1 MIISVHLRRCGG
13 TSFRD
18 CIKQYF
24 RKKCFF
30 DYGDETGSTWP
41 SSVAKRK
48 KSYKILLSK
57 KKIIENDYEI
67 IHGHFYRSKYD
78 LFKKNCKYISFV
90 RNPVSRVIS
99 NYFHIKKNN
108 FRNHPD
114 SYIVN
119 KLDFSLE
126 EFAKHPDNI
135 NHQYKYLQTK
145 NLKEFL
151 FIGNIENYDQSLQ
164 KLNSILG
171 INMKKINKKNS
182 NSFKEHDYS
191 FVSNKTKNLIKNLNY
206 LDIKLYEKVLKIFN

>member
-1 MIISVHLRRCGG
+1 MVIFIDLNMIC
-13 TSFRD
+13 
-18 CIKQYF
+18 
-24 RKKCFF
+24 
-30 DYGDETGSTWP
+30 
-41 SSVAKRK
+41 
-48 KSYKILLSK
+48 
-57 KKIIENDYEI
+57 
-67 IHGHFYRSKYD
+67 
-78 LFKKNCKYISFV
+78 FKKNCKYISFV

-99 NYFHIKKNN
+99 NYFHIKKNVL
-108 FRNHPD
+108 RDHPD

-135 NHQYKYLQTK
+135 NHQFKYLQTK

-171 INMKKINKKNS
+171 INMKNINKKNS

-191 FVSNKTKNLIKNLNY
+191 FVSKKTKNLIKNLNY
-206 LDIKLYEKVLKIFN
+206 LDIRLYEKY

>member
-13 TSFRD
+13 TSFKD
-18 CIKQYF
+18 CL
-24 RKKCFF
+24 KKSFKERCFF
-30 DYGDETGSTWP
+30 DYGDQTGSTWV
-41 SSVAKRK
+41 SSLAKRK
-48 KSYKILLSK
+48 KNYKNFLNK
-57 KKIIENDYEI
+57 KKIIENNYEI

-78 LFKKNCKYISFV
+78 LFKKKNRYITFV
-90 RNPVSRVIS
+90 RDPISRVIS
-99 NYFHIKKNN
+99 NYFHIKSNV

-119 KLDFSLE
+119 KLDFTLE

-135 NHQYKYLQTK
+135 NHQYKHLQTK

-151 FIGNIENYDQSLQ
+151 FIGNIENYDRSLQ

-171 INMKKINKKNS
+171 INLKNIQKKNS
-182 NSFKEHDYS
+182 NSFKDSDYS
-191 FVSNKTKNLIKNLNY
+191 FVSKETKDLIKNLNY